1 MVAGVAEVGVGLASL
16 ALSPHAEPQ
25 AAAVTA
31 LLERNGRSLLSP
43 GFPHLPAP
51 RPEGPRGSLRA
62 PRLRGGAD
70 FTLLLYLLPRTCSP
84 GTDMPPVPTSCVWLS
99 YCKCFLIIH
108 K

>member
-43 GFPHLPAP
+43 GLPHLPAP

-70 FTLLLYLLPRTCSP
+70 FTLLLYLLPGHALQGQTCHLSP
-84 GTDMPPVPTSCVWLS
+84 RPVSGSATASV
-99 YCKCFLIIH
+99 F
-108 K
+108 